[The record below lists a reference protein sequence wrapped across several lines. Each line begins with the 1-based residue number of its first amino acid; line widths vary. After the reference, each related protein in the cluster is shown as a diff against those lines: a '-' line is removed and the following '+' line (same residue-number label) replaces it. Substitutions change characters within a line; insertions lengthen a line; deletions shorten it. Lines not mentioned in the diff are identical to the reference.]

1 MNRIHPLI
9 QLSENDFLRLARLM
23 TGRFG
28 IKLPPDK
35 RILFQSRLQTRL
47 RQLQLESFADYCR
60 YVFDPVNTETELQQ
74 MADLVS
80 TNKTDFFRE
89 IRHFELLVSRVL
101 PDLCQQGAF
110 AAGQVLRC
118 RSAGCSTGQ
127 EAWSVA
133 MTLDDYREKFCPG
146 MDYSILATDISS
158 RVLKTA
164 GEAIYP
170 FRQSDGIPAV
180 YLKKYVLKSK
190 DSTNPRIR
198 IDNRLRTKVTFAFE
212 NLMDLQYR
220 NKLKFHLVF
229 IRNTLIYF
237 DRGNQERILKQLLN
251 QMQPGGYLFVG
262 HSESL
267 INLDLPVSHVGAS
280 LYQKLNG

>member
-1 MNRIHPLI
+1 
-9 QLSENDFLRLARLM
+9 
-23 TGRFG
+23 
-28 IKLPPDK
+28 
-35 RILFQSRLQTRL
+35 
-47 RQLQLESFADYCR
+47 
-60 YVFDPVNTETELQQ
+60 

-89 IRHFELLVSRVL
+89 TRHFELLVSRVL
-101 PDLCQQGAF
+101 PDLCRQEAF
-110 AAGQVLRC
+110 AAGRVLRC

-133 MTLDDYREKFCPG
+133 MTLDDYRERCCPD
-146 MDYSILATDISS
+146 MDYSILGTDISS

-170 FRQSDGIPAV
+170 FRQSAGIPVA

-198 IDNRLRTKVTFAFE
+198 IDNRLRAKVTFAFE

-220 NKLKFHLVF
+220 NNLKFHLVF

-237 DRGNQERILKQLLN
+237 DRDNQERILKKMLD

-267 INLDLPVSHVGAS
+267 VNMDLPISHVATG
-280 LYQKLNG
+280 LYQKLNA